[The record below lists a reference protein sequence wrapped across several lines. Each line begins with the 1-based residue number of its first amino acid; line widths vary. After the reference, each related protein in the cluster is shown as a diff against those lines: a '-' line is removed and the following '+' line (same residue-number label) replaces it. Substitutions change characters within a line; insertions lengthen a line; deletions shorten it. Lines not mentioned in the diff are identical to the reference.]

1 MTENEEKILLK
12 IDDNKRKIER
22 VARLIEHHREQ
33 IRIYKKR
40 GAELAA
46 KLEQERLRQLY
57 KTVLDEGC
65 DIAALN
71 AAIKNG
77 DIDLRTIEEE
87 TSEVSGD
94 VASSIHGEEKAGA
107 VQDSMK
113 KDESDNHNNGHHGSE
128 NNKNIKED
136 RH

>member
-22 VARLIEHHREQ
+22 AVRLIEHHREQ

-57 KTVLDEGC
+57 KTVIDEGC
-65 DIAALN
+65 DISALN

-77 DIDLRTIEEE
+77 DIDLKTLEEE
-87 TSEVSGD
+87 TSEVSVD
-94 VASSIHGEEKAGA
+94 DASSIRCEEKSGP
-107 VQDSMK
+107 VQDNMK

-128 NNKNIKED
+128 NNNNIKED

>member
-1 MTENEEKILLK
+1 M
-12 IDDNKRKIER
+12 
-22 VARLIEHHREQ
+22 IEHHREQ

-46 KLEQERLRQLY
+46 KLEQERLRELY
-57 KTVLDEGC
+57 KTVLEEGC

-77 DIDLRTIEEE
+77 EINLKTVENE
-87 TSEVSGD
+87 TSEISDAGSD
-94 VASSIHGEEKAGA
+94 VTDDMSSIS
-107 VQDSMK
+107 VDDSSEFVRNTTQ
-113 KDESDNHNNGHHGSE
+113 KDERDSHNNF
-128 NNKNIKED
+128 KED

>member
-22 VARLIEHHREQ
+22 AARLIEHHREQ

-71 AAIKNG
+71 DAIKNG
-77 DIDLRTIEEE
+77 EIDLKTIEEE
-87 TSEVSGD
+87 TSEVSD
-94 VASSIHGEEKAGA
+94 DDTLSIHGEEKPKP

-113 KDESDNHNNGHHGSE
+113 KDESDNHNKGHYGS
-128 NNKNIKED
+128 
-136 RH
+136 

>member
-22 VARLIEHHREQ
+22 AVRLIEHHREQ

-77 DIDLRTIEEE
+77 DIALKSIEEE
-87 TSEVSGD
+87 TAEVSGVD
-94 VASSIHGEEKAGA
+94 ASSVHGEQKSAPAQG
-107 VQDSMK
+107 SMK

-128 NNKNIKED
+128 NNNNIKED

>member
-22 VARLIEHHREQ
+22 AVRLIEHHREQ

-46 KLEQERLRQLY
+46 KLEQSRLKQLY
-57 KTVLDEGC
+57 KTVLEEGC

-77 DIDLRTIEEE
+77 DISLKIIEESATE
-87 TSEVSGD
+87 ISDEDCAVIDDTAAISDSEMS
-94 VASSIHGEEKAGA
+94 EY
-107 VQDSMK
+107 VQNNMRN
-113 KDESDNHNNGHHGSE
+113 NHNNCYHESD
-128 NNKNIKED
+128 KNDNE
-136 RH
+136 

>member
-22 VARLIEHHREQ
+22 AARLIEHHREQ

-71 AAIKNG
+71 DAIKNG
-77 DIDLRTIEEE
+77 EIDLKTIEEE
-87 TSEVSGD
+87 TSEVSD
-94 VASSIHGEEKAGA
+94 DDTSSTHGEEKPEPI
-107 VQDSMK
+107 QDSMK
-113 KDESDNHNNGHHGSE
+113 KDESDNHNKGHYGS
-128 NNKNIKED
+128 
-136 RH
+136 